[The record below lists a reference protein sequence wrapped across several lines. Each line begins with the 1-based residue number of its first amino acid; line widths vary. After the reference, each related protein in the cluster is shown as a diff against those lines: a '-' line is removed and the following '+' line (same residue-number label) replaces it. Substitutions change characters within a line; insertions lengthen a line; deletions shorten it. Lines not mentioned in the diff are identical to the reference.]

1 MQEIEEKTMS
11 ATTYQ
16 TIHDEGAVPIKA
28 WVEGVPLEGK
38 ARDQLRYIALL
49 PSVGPWLA
57 VMPDVHLGIGAT
69 VGAVVPTLGAIISA
83 AVGVD
88 IGCGMMAYQT
98 TLRADQLPDSL
109 ATLRSEF
116 ERAVPHGFVTVEGRS
131 TKGNWLTPPGSA
143 VTRWR
148 ALEQRYDALVERH
161 PRISHRSPLSQ
172 LGSLG
177 GGNHFIELCLDED
190 DQVWVMLHSGS
201 RGVGNGIGQ
210 YFIERARNDMQRQ
223 QANLPDRDLAYFSE
237 GSEVFDDYVEA
248 VHWAQEYAAE
258 NRQQMMET
266 VLGVLRKHLP
276 RFQLT
281 RMAINCHHNYVQ
293 KETHYGQELFITR
306 KGAVSARKD
315 QFGIIPG
322 SMGAKSFIVRGLG
335 DEESFCSCS
344 HGAGRV
350 MSRNE
355 AKKRITLG
363 EHRAATAH
371 VECRKDADV
380 IAASPAAYKP
390 IAQVMAAQRDLVEIV
405 HTLRQVV

>member
-1 MQEIEEKTMS
+1 MS

-38 ARDQLRYIALL
+38 ARDQLRNIARL
-49 PSVGPWLA
+49 PIVGPWLA

-69 VGAVVPTLGAIISA
+69 VGSVVPTLGAIIPA

-116 ERAVPHGFVTVEGRS
+116 ERAVPHGFVTVDGRS

-335 DEESFCSCS
+335 NEESFCSCS

-380 IAASPAAYKP
+380 IDESPAAYKP
-390 IAQVMAAQRDLVEIV
+390 IDQVMAAQRDLVEIV
-405 HTLRQVV
+405 HTLRQVVCVKG

>member
-1 MQEIEEKTMS
+1 MS
-11 ATTYQ
+11 TTARHE
-16 TIHDEGAVPIKA
+16 TIQNPGAVPIKA
-28 WVEGVPLEGK
+28 WIDGVPLEDA
-38 ARDQLRYIALL
+38 ARKQLGNIARL
-49 PSVGPWLA
+49 PIVGPWVA

-69 VGAVVPTLGAIISA
+69 VGSVVPTQGAIIPA

-98 TLRADQLPDSL
+98 TLRADQLPENL
-109 ATLRSEF
+109 QTIRSDI

-131 TKGNWLTPPGSA
+131 QRGNWITAPNSA
-143 VTRWR
+143 TTRWR
-148 ALEQRYDALVERH
+148 NLEPRYRALVERH
-161 PRISHRSPLSQ
+161 PRISHKSPLSQ

-177 GGNHFIELCLDED
+177 GGNHFIELCLDEA

-210 YFIERARNDMQRQ
+210 YFIEKARNEMQKQ

-237 GSEVFDDYVEA
+237 GSSLFDDYVAA
-248 VHWAQEYAAE
+248 VQWAQEYAAQ
-258 NRQQMMET
+258 NRQQMMES
-266 VLGVLRKHLP
+266 VLGVLRKQLP
-276 RFQLT
+276 AFQLT

-293 KETHYGQELFITR
+293 RETHYGRELYVTR
-306 KGAVSARKD
+306 KGAVSAREG
-315 QFGIIPG
+315 QLGIIPG

-335 DEESFCSCS
+335 NPESFCSCS

-350 MSRNE
+350 MSRTQ
-355 AKKRITLG
+355 AKKLITLG

-380 IAASPAAYKP
+380 IDESPAAYKP
-390 IAQVMAAQRDLVEIV
+390 IDKVMAAQSDLVEIL
-405 HTLRQVV
+405 HTLRQVVCVKG